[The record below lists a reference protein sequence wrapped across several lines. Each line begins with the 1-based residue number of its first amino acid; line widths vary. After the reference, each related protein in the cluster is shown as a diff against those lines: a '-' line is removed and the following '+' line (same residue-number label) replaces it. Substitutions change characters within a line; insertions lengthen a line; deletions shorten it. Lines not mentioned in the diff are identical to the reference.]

1 MSSPYHLRFFPAP
14 SGAQKVSVE
23 RTSLPTLITMSDLST
38 AAEISLMESQVVAT
52 LLPLI
57 KDFIAAS
64 PIASPSMNV
73 GKVEAIAARVRETL
87 PYTRNPTVTAID
99 HGTPPGY

>member
-14 SGAQKVSVE
+14 NSAQKVSVE

-38 AAEISLMESQVVAT
+38 AANLSLLESQVVAT
-52 LLPLI
+52 LIPLI
-57 KDFIAAS
+57 KDYLAAS
-64 PIASPSMNV
+64 TIASPSMNV
-73 GKVEAIAARVRETL
+73 AKVEQNANRVRETL
-87 PYTRNPTVTAID
+87 PYTRNPAAHLGG

>member
-14 SGAQKVSVE
+14 SGAQKISVE

-38 AAEISLMESQVVAT
+38 AAELSLLESQVVAT
-52 LLPLI
+52 LIPLI

-64 PIASPSMNV
+64 SIASPTMNV
-73 GKVEAIAARVRETL
+73 AKVETNANRVRETL
-87 PYTRNPTVTAID
+87 IYTRNPAAHLGD